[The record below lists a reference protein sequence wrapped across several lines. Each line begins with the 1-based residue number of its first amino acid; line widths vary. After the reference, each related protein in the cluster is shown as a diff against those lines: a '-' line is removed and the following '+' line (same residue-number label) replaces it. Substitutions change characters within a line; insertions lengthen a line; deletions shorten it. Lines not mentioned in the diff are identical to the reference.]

1 MFASV
6 PKFVLGVPYRGVPYD
21 VCMKNGATARDDGPR
36 REPDYRFTLANE
48 RTFLAWIRTCLA
60 LLAAGVA
67 LDQFA
72 PDLGSRTFRDIT
84 GIVLALLAGG
94 TALGGFS
101 RWVST
106 QKAIARDESLRPGSL
121 PGILAIGLA
130 LVTIAVIGVL
140 ARDLSR

>member
-1 MFASV
+1 MSDD
-6 PKFVLGVPYRGVPYD
+6 K
-21 VCMKNGATARDDGPR
+21 TAG

-67 LDQFA
+67 LGQFS
-72 PDLGSRTFRDIT
+72 PDLGSRVFRDAT
-84 GIVLALLAGG
+84 GIVLALLAAG
-94 TALGGFS
+94 TALGGLW

-106 QKAIARDESLRPGSL
+106 QKAIARGENLRPGSL
-121 PGILAIGLA
+121 PGILAIALA

>member
-1 MFASV
+1 MSDESA
-6 PKFVLGVPYRGVPYD
+6 G
-21 VCMKNGATARDDGPR
+21 

-48 RTFLAWIRTCLA
+48 RTFLAWMRTCLS

-72 PDLGSRTFRDIT
+72 PDLGSPAFRDAT
-84 GIVLALLAGG
+84 GIVLALLSAG
-94 TALGGFS
+94 TALGGLS

-106 QKAIARDESLRPGSL
+106 QKAIARGESLRPGSL

-140 ARDLSR
+140 ARDLAR

>member
-1 MFASV
+1 MDSDPRPYSELGLPFC
-6 PKFVLGVPYRGVPYD
+6 FVLYDGGEEGVTI
-21 VCMKNGATARDDGPR
+21 NDDKSAG

-72 PDLGSRTFRDIT
+72 PDLGSRTFRDVT
-84 GIVLALLAGG
+84 GIVLALLAAG
-94 TALGGFS
+94 TALGGLW

-106 QKAIARDESLRPGSL
+106 Q
-121 PGILAIGLA
+121 
-130 LVTIAVIGVL
+130 
-140 ARDLSR
+140 

>member
-1 MFASV
+1 MHNETV
-6 PKFVLGVPYRGVPYD
+6 H
-21 VCMKNGATARDDGPR
+21 

-72 PDLGSRTFRDIT
+72 PDLGSRGFRDLT
-84 GIVLALLAGG
+84 GIALALLAGG
-94 TALGGFS
+94 TALGGLW

-106 QKAIARDESLRPGSL
+106 QKAIARGGRLQRGSL
-121 PGILAIGLA
+121 PAVLAVGLA
-130 LVTIAVIGVL
+130 VVTAVVIGVL
-140 ARDLSR
+140 VHDLSR